1 MSWES
6 HKVEWWCSFA
16 FLPKHYAYSI
26 ALYLMHWFCLFSE
39 YCFGSGENQNIA
51 ARWSPPENYKKWVQ
65 VGWWVSRLFA
75 MCCLLVDIITPF
87 ILCLLRRV
95 AVLEDKQGR
104 LIQSPGPGGSRNAKQ
119 GLIPTKGLSKED
131 LTNAERLQMLKE
143 DTNEVS
149 TQHHWALS

>member
-1 MSWES
+1 
-6 HKVEWWCSFA
+6 
-16 FLPKHYAYSI
+16 
-26 ALYLMHWFCLFSE
+26 
-39 YCFGSGENQNIA
+39 
-51 ARWSPPENYKKWVQ
+51 
-65 VGWWVSRLFA
+65 

-149 TQHHWALS
+149 TQHH